1 MPQVP
6 PVPGS
11 TSLIDAVEQLV
22 LVGEKAAIDEIVS
35 LDARER
41 QRELRRT
48 ELVLA
53 SRIRPQRARRSFP
66 DRPCPR
72 GFETDGCIVVEQAA
86 MEEIMTR
93 AVDAEVICI
102 IRPREPGGKSEVISL
117 DRVSPEFIQAL
128 EQRTSRRPTTLT
140 R

>member
-1 MPQVP
+1 VSVAEGNSSVAATP
-6 PVPGS
+6 P
-11 TSLIDAVEQLV
+11 
-22 LVGEKAAIDEIVS
+22 
-35 LDARER
+35 AR
-41 QRELRRT
+41 LNN
-48 ELVLA
+48 
-53 SRIRPQRARRSFP
+53 
-66 DRPCPR
+66 
-72 GFETDGCIVVEQAA
+72 VEQAA